1 MKNMKKVLWISALS
15 FWMLIGCQD
24 KNQSE
29 WIYLFDGSSLEG
41 WRAYNGTSLP
51 SDWSIEEGSL
61 TFNKEAKNEA
71 NYEGGKN
78 IIYAL
83 EEFEN
88 FELFLEW
95 KVSEGGN
102 SGVFYHLKEG
112 FKEPSEVSPEYQ
124 LIDDTKWGI
133 YNNNS
138 VLEEWQKTGAD
149 YAMHTPDTTKK
160 ILKPAGEWNTTKIIF
175 TSERAEHW
183 LNGVKLLSFVPWSED
198 WYDRKNKGKWKDRP
212 NYGKF
217 KSGYIGLQDHD
228 NPIWFKNIKIKKL

>member
-1 MKNMKKVLWISALS
+1 MKKVLWISALS
-15 FWMLIGCQD
+15 FWMLIGCQE
-24 KNQSE
+24 KNQSD

-102 SGVFYHLKEG
+102 
-112 FKEPSEVSPEYQ
+112 
-124 LIDDTKWGI
+124 
-133 YNNNS
+133 
-138 VLEEWQKTGAD
+138 
-149 YAMHTPDTTKK
+149 
-160 ILKPAGEWNTTKIIF
+160 
-175 TSERAEHW
+175 
-183 LNGVKLLSFVPWSED
+183 
-198 WYDRKNKGKWKDRP
+198 
-212 NYGKF
+212 
-217 KSGYIGLQDHD
+217 
-228 NPIWFKNIKIKKL
+228 